1 MYTLHLLITY
11 VCFYVTLDPFPV
23 VSLGYF
29 VYNGI
34 DATVASMGGRVDRP
48 QDLFFLF
55 FIGDDF
61 YGGCLCVAE
70 RTLTLQF
77 LQLFHIII
85 VTLMFL
91 MNVIKTLLFLGCNSG
106 GSLSTLITYSL

>member
-1 MYTLHLLITY
+1 MCVCLYTYTLHLVITY

-34 DATVASMGGRVDRP
+34 DATVASMGGRVDLP

-61 YGGCLCVAE
+61 WWMFVCGWTYTNTPVSAIISYNHSYIDVPNE
-70 RTLTLQF
+70 R
-77 LQLFHIII
+77 H
-85 VTLMFL
+85 
-91 MNVIKTLLFLGCNSG
+91 
-106 GSLSTLITYSL
+106 

>member
-1 MYTLHLLITY
+1 MNIYIYIYIYIYIHIY
-11 VCFYVTLDPFPV
+11 IYGVCEYIIYAV

-34 DATVASMGGRVDRP
+34 DATVTSMGCRMDLP

-61 YGGCLCVAE
+61 LADVCVW
-70 RTLTLQF
+70 L
-77 LQLFHIII
+77 
-85 VTLMFL
+85 
-91 MNVIKTLLFLGCNSG
+91 NVH
-106 GSLSTLITYSL
+106 